1 MGKSIKLRPSNS
13 IYVGNNGYVIKKK
26 DFSEEEIK
34 KIKKDLTMVPKVIPG
49 YGNDNPESFIIYGE
63 NTKKL
68 YLPKF
73 YGFSKIGIPNNN
85 KLQKGA
91 EINITFNSSLRPI
104 QKPIIEAYLNTI
116 KDKDIS
122 GGIICAGCGVGK
134 TIMAIYLASV
144 LKRKTII
151 LVHKEFLMNQ
161 WKERIR
167 EFTPDAKIGIIQ
179 GPKYDIGNKD
189 IVIGM
194 IQSISNKDYPPF
206 VFEDFG
212 LLIADECHHLGA
224 KTFCK
229 SLKKVPTAYTL
240 GLSATPNRK
249 DGLSNVFKY
258 YLGDIV
264 YKTQKEKDSN
274 ILVDIYQY
282 HYKDES
288 YGNQLLNYQNRPN
301 NAGMINQI
309 ANCERRNNF
318 IIDLVKKHYQENRKI
333 LILTERL
340 SQVAYLYENIESL
353 QYPVGK
359 YCGGMKQVQ
368 LDKSLEMDILVGT
381 YTMIEEGFD
390 CPKLDTLI
398 MATPKSSIEQSV
410 GRILR
415 KKPSERIVPPL
426 IIDIVDMFSTYSNK
440 GFVRRKYY
448 KKNNYNVSLSEVKQ
462 LEDKATI
469 DIILERKK
477 AGMNGDDQNNDNED
491 QDNEDDD
498 EATSNGKKVD
508 NKTLVYT
515 F

>member
-1 MGKSIKLRPSNS
+1 MKKIIKLRPENCC
-13 IYVGNNGYVIKKK
+13 YVGNNGYVIKKK

-34 KIKKDLTMVPKVIPG
+34 KIKKDLTMVPKIIPG
-49 YGNDNPESFIIYGE
+49 YGNDNPESFTIYGE
-63 NTKKL
+63 NTNKL

-73 YGFSKIGIPNNN
+73 YGFSEIGVPNKN
-85 KLQKGA
+85 KLQLGCD
-91 EINITFNSSLRPI
+91 INITFNSSLRPI
-104 QKPIIEAYLNTI
+104 QEPIIEAYLNKI

-134 TIMAIYLASV
+134 TIMAIYLITK
-144 LKRKTII
+144 LKKKAII

-161 WKERIR
+161 WKERIQQ
-167 EFTPDAKIGIIQ
+167 FTPDAKVGVIQ

-212 LLIADECHHLGA
+212 FLIADECHHLGA

-229 SLKKVPTAYTL
+229 SLKKVSTAYTL

-288 YGNQLLNYQNRPN
+288 YGKQLLNYQNRPN

-309 ANCERRNNF
+309 ANCEKRNNF

-340 SQVAYLYENIESL
+340 SQVAYLYENIEL
-353 QYPVGK
+353 LELPVGK

-398 MATPKSSIEQSV
+398 MATPKSTIEQSV

-415 KKPSERIVPPL
+415 KKPSERIIPPL
-426 IIDIVDMFSTYSNK
+426 IIDLVDMFSTYSNK
-440 GFVRRKYY
+440 GLVRRKYY
-448 KKNNYNVSLSEVKQ
+448 KKNNYSVSLSEVKQ
-462 LEDKATI
+462 LEDHIKI
-469 DIILERKK
+469 DIIFERKK
-477 AGMNGDDQNNDNED
+477 EKQNENDS
-491 QDNEDDD
+491 DD
-498 EATSNGKKVD
+498 EENTYGKHKKKKQP
-508 NKTLVYT
+508 NYS

>member
-1 MGKSIKLRPSNS
+1 MKKTIKLRPDNYC
-13 IYVGNNGYVIKKK
+13 YVGNNGYVIKKK
-26 DFSEEEIK
+26 EFSENEIK
-34 KIKKDLTMVPKVIPG
+34 KIKKDLTMIPKVIPG
-49 YGNDNPESFIIYGE
+49 YGNDNPDSFTIYGE
-63 NTKKL
+63 NANKL

-73 YGFSKIGIPNNN
+73 YGFSHIGFPSKN
-85 KLQKGA
+85 KLQLGS

-104 QKPIIEAYLNTI
+104 QEPIVEAYLNAI

-144 LKRKTII
+144 LKKKTII

-161 WKERIR
+161 WKERIQQ
-167 EFTPDAKIGIIQ
+167 FTPDAKIGIIQ

-229 SLKKVPTAYTL
+229 SLKKISTAYTL

-282 HYKDES
+282 YYKDAS

-309 ANCERRNNF
+309 ANCEKRNKF
-318 IIDLVKKHYQENRKI
+318 IIDLVKKHYLENRKI

-340 SQVAYLYENIESL
+340 SQVAYLYENIEPL

-368 LDKSLEMDILVGT
+368 LDKSLEKDILVGT

-415 KKPSERIVPPL
+415 KKPSERIIPPL
-426 IIDIVDMFSTYSNK
+426 IIDVVDMFSTYSNK
-440 GFVRRKYY
+440 GLVRRKYY
-448 KKNNYNVSLSEVKQ
+448 KKNNYSVSLSDVKQ
-462 LEDKATI
+462 VEDDVKI
-469 DIILERKK
+469 DIIFERKK
-477 AGMNGDDQNNDNED
+477 EEVDEDNS
-491 QDNEDDD
+491 DD
-498 EATSNGKKVD
+498 EGTNYGK
-508 NKTLVYT
+508 NKKKKQINYS

>member
-1 MGKSIKLRPSNS
+1 MKKSIKLRPENCC
-13 IYVGNNGYVIKKK
+13 YVGNNGYVIKKK

-34 KIKKDLTMVPKVIPG
+34 KIKKDLTMVPKIIPG
-49 YGNDNPESFIIYGE
+49 YGNDNPDSFTIYGE
-63 NTKKL
+63 NANKL

-73 YGFSKIGIPNNN
+73 YGFSEICVPSKN
-85 KLQKGA
+85 KLQLGCD
-91 EINITFNSSLRPI
+91 INITFNSSLRPI
-104 QKPIIEAYLNTI
+104 QEPIIEAYLNKI

-134 TIMAIYLASV
+134 TIMAIYLITI
-144 LKRKTII
+144 LKKKAII

-161 WKERIR
+161 WKERIQQ
-167 EFTPDAKIGIIQ
+167 FTPDAKVGIIQ

-212 LLIADECHHLGA
+212 FLIADECHHLGA

-229 SLKKVPTAYTL
+229 SLKKVSTAYTL

-309 ANCERRNNF
+309 ANCEKRNNF
-318 IIDLVKKHYQENRKI
+318 IINLVKKHYQEKRKI

-340 SQVAYLYENIESL
+340 SQVAYLYENIEL
-353 QYPVGK
+353 LELPVGK

-398 MATPKSSIEQSV
+398 MATPKSTIEQSV

-426 IIDIVDMFSTYSNK
+426 IIDLVDMFSTYSNK
-440 GFVRRKYY
+440 GLVRRKYY
-448 KKNNYNVSLSEVKQ
+448 KKNNYSVSLSEVKQ
-462 LEDKATI
+462 LEDDIKI
-469 DIILERKK
+469 DIVFERKK
-477 AGMNGDDQNNDNED
+477 EKQ
-491 QDNEDDD
+491 NEDDSD
-498 EATSNGKKVD
+498 EEENTYGKHKKKKQI
-508 NKTLVYT
+508 NYS

>member
-1 MGKSIKLRPSNS
+1 MKKSIKLRPDNCC
-13 IYVGNNGYVIKKK
+13 YVGNNGYVIKKK
-26 DFSEEEIK
+26 DFSEAEIK
-34 KIKKDLTMVPKVIPG
+34 KIKKDLTMVPKIIPG
-49 YGNDNPESFIIYGE
+49 YGNDNPDSFTIYGE
-63 NTKKL
+63 NANKL

-73 YGFSKIGIPNNN
+73 YGFSEIGAPSKN
-85 KLQKGA
+85 KLQLGC
-91 EINITFNSSLRPI
+91 EINITFNSPLRPI
-104 QKPIIEAYLNTI
+104 QEPIIEAYLNKI
-116 KDKDIS
+116 KDKEIS

-134 TIMAIYLASV
+134 TIMAIYLISI
-144 LKRKTII
+144 LKKKAII

-161 WKERIR
+161 WKERIQQ
-167 EFTPDAKIGIIQ
+167 FTPDAKVGIIQ

-212 LLIADECHHLGA
+212 FLIADECHHLGA

-229 SLKKVPTAYTL
+229 SLKKVSTAYTL

-282 HYKDES
+282 YYKDAS

-309 ANCERRNNF
+309 ANCEKRNNF
-318 IIDLVKKHYQENRKI
+318 IIDLVKKHYQEKRKI

-340 SQVAYLYENIESL
+340 SQVAYLYENIEL
-353 QYPVGK
+353 LELPVGK

-398 MATPKSSIEQSV
+398 MATPKSTIEQSV

-415 KKPSERIVPPL
+415 KKPSERIIPPL
-426 IIDIVDMFSTYSNK
+426 IIDLVDMFSTYSNK
-440 GFVRRKYY
+440 GLVRRKYY
-448 KKNNYNVSLSEVKQ
+448 KKNNYSVSLSEVKQ
-462 LEDKATI
+462 LENDIKI
-469 DIILERKK
+469 DIIFERKK
-477 AGMNGDDQNNDNED
+477 EKK
-491 QDNEDDD
+491 NEDDSDD
-498 EATSNGKKVD
+498 EENTYEKHKKKKQL
-508 NKTLVYT
+508 NYS